1 MKNARLFMEQ
11 PVKVTVTKKPAP
23 YFLNTDVKPIPR
35 QPHFGDFILAEE
47 LKKHEITG
55 GLPI

>member
-1 MKNARLFMEQ
+1 MEQ

-35 QPHFGDFILAEE
+35 QPHFGDYILAEE

-55 GLPI
+55 GLPA